1 LWRAA
6 FEDETGGL
14 FILEQIA
21 ASRRDQKQRISKAL
35 EQLHQ
40 SGFQP
45 VAPCLRASS
54 GEWLC
59 FYDGFWWQITP
70 FITGTPLSR
79 PVYIQDARKGEA
91 LARVLG
97 DLYRHA
103 KKLSLD
109 RNMPYFS
116 LKQYILKIE
125 QDMLRHDPDIGRRLA
140 PIIDFL
146 RRSFMDVHDTLPV
159 AFCHGDYHPLNV
171 IWQESSIA
179 AVIDWEFCGFKPD
192 IYDAANLVGCV
203 DMEHPSGLTD
213 KLVTAFIEAMRGDSA
228 ISARGWD
235 LFPEWVVAL
244 RFAWLAEWL
253 RKKDSEMIDLEAV
266 YMNLLVQNSDGLKEA
281 WTL

>member
-1 LWRAA
+1 MWRAA

-21 ASRRDQKQRISKAL
+21 ASRRDQKQLISKTL
-35 EQLHQ
+35 EQLHR

-54 GEWLC
+54 GERLC

-70 FITGTPLSR
+70 FITGTSLSR

-125 QDMLRHDPDIGRRLA
+125 QDMMRHDPDIGRRSA

-159 AFCHGDYHPLNV
+159 AFAILIGVLIAGPVVVTAVLV
-171 IWQESSIA
+171 RLVLAIA
-179 AVIDWEFCGFKPD
+179 A
-192 IYDAANLVGCV
+192 
-203 DMEHPSGLTD
+203 GLRM
-213 KLVTAFIEAMRGDSA
+213 LFALMR
-228 ISARGWD
+228 R
-235 LFPEWVVAL
+235 AL
-244 RFAWLAEWL
+244 TPTPRP
-253 RKKDSEMIDLEAV
+253 V
-266 YMNLLVQNSDGLKEA
+266 
-281 WTL
+281 